1 MATKTEQQNLINT
14 NLASGISIPAVDH
27 REVELSLVDEIYGNI
42 YVGGSLIPIS
52 TYDNIINEL
61 TPNLRTNCIFSK
73 NGNILSFFIEI
84 TNSTGSIIGL
94 TDVFEFSN
102 YFQVLI
108 GFPQSCISNSK
119 KITFSTNKM
128 TINRLSVGE
137 IISFDGQIILN
148 D

>member
-1 MATKTEQQNLINT
+1 MATKTELETLIT
-14 NLASGISIPAVDH
+14 TKLADDSNIIAEEH
-27 REVELSLVDEIYGNI
+27 RAVELSLVDEIYGNI
-42 YVGGSLIPIS
+42 YVGGSLITIS

-61 TPNLRTNCIFSK
+61 TPNLKTNCIFSK

-84 TNSTGSIIGL
+84 ANSTGSIIGL

-108 GFPQSCISNSK
+108 GFPQSCISNNK

-128 TINRLSVGE
+128 TINSLSAGE
-137 IISFDGQIILN
+137 VISFDGQIILN